1 MNRTSSFL
9 TALVAGLMAMA
20 ACLIPFSAAAQVA
33 PAPPAPA
40 PQAAAPAAAPVPQAI
55 PAKIALIAFEQAVF
69 ATNEGQRAVQEVQTK
84 YAPKKAEIDALG
96 TEVENLKKQVQ
107 AAPATMPDE
116 QRAALVKK
124 IDTQQKK
131 LERDADDATN
141 AYNADLQ
148 EAYGKVAAKFSEVMK
163 TYVRVNGFTL
173 LLDVSSQQSP
183 VMWAQEN
190 TDISLA
196 VVNAYNASSGVSAPP
211 PQAPSAAKKPAAPTT
226 PARPATTTPA
236 KPATT
241 PAKPPSQ

>member
-20 ACLIPFSAAAQVA
+20 ACLIPISAAAQVA

-148 EAYGKVAAKFSEVMK
+148 EAYGKVATKVNAVLR
-163 TYVRVNGFTL
+163 TYVQTNGYTL

-183 VMWAQEN
+183 VMWAQDN
-190 TDISLA
+190 TDVTLA
-196 VVNAYNASSGVSAPP
+196 VVNAYNATSGASAPP
-211 PQAPSAAKKPAAPTT
+211 PQAPSAAKKPATTIAPKT
-226 PARPATTTPA
+226 ATPA
-236 KPATT
+236 KPL
-241 PAKPPSQ
+241 SH